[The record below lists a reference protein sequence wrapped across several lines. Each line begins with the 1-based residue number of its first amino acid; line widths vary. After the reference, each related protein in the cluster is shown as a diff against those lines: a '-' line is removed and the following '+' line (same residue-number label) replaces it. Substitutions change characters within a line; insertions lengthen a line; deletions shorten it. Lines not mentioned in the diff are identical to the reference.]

1 VTLSSKESFLVQ
13 AAIPVTFPSNNLLT
27 SVQGVSMLTRNL
39 RSVTRWQSVGVMLAA
54 LFTVALTTSLVS
66 AQDQEAAPQ
75 SFPNAVPQGTI
86 FLIQLTDRLDTHT
99 VKAGDHFH
107 ARLAE
112 PLLAPNGT
120 TLDQGKKIKGHVS
133 AVEPGLHTRLLLSFD
148 EIETQHGWVPL
159 IATVTGVPGE
169 HGLREIGQ
177 EGEIGRKGM
186 TKEEVAEAVVVGAS
200 EGAAAGAH
208 QGGKHGAAAG
218 AGSGAA
224 NGAYSA
230 FESGHDL
237 VLDKGTALEI
247 RLDRN
252 LQIPQR

>member
-1 VTLSSKESFLVQ
+1 
-13 AAIPVTFPSNNLLT
+13 
-27 SVQGVSMLTRNL
+27 MLTRNL
-39 RSVTRWQSVGVMLAA
+39 RPVARLQSIQFMLAA
-54 LFTVALTTSLVS
+54 VFVVLLATTLVA
-66 AQDQEAAPQ
+66 AQDEATAPQ
-75 SFPNAVPQGTI
+75 APPNAVPQGTI

-99 VKAGDHFH
+99 VKAGDHFR

-112 PLLAPNGT
+112 PLVASNGT
-120 TLDQGKKIKGHVS
+120 TLDPGRKIKGHVS

-148 EIETQHGWVPL
+148 AIETHHAWVPL
-159 IATVTGVPGE
+159 IATVTGDPGE
-169 HGLREIGQ
+169 HGLRELGEQ
-177 EGEIGRKGM
+177 GEIGRKGM
-186 TKEEVAEAVVVGAS
+186 TKEQIAEAVVVGAS
-200 EGAAAGAH
+200 EAAAAEAH

-218 AGSGAA
+218 AGSGAE

-252 LQIPQR
+252 LQMRLR